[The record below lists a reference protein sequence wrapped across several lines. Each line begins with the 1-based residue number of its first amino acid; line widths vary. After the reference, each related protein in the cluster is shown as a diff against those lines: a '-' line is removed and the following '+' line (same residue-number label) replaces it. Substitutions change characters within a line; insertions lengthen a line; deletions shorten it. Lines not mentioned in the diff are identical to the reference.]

1 MNNILVA
8 FPKAE
13 DGKKIARLLAGY
25 GFFVDQ
31 ICTTAAQALGEMN
44 QYSGGVIICGYRLP
58 DMFYSDLLECMPSG
72 FEMLL
77 LASER
82 ILGQLDSGSVVSLS
96 LPVSA
101 CDLTETL
108 QMMLRPAKSAKS
120 GGRKKRSLKEQQIID
135 QAKHLLME
143 RNHLAEAEAYRYL
156 QKHSMN
162 NGTSLAETAQMVL
175 TLMEFE
181 RRKPH
186 G

>member
-58 DMFYSDLLECMPSG
+58 DMFYSDLLECMPAG

-82 ILGQLDSGSVVSLS
+82 ILGQLDNGNVVSLS
-96 LPVSA
+96 LPVRA

-108 QMMLRPAKSAKS
+108 HMMLTPARTGKPGKK
-120 GGRKKRSLKEQQIID
+120 KKRSPKEQQLID
-135 QAKHLLME
+135 LAKHLLME

-162 NGTSLAETAQMVL
+162 NGTSLSETAQMVL

-181 RRKPH
+181 RRDPNV
-186 G
+186 

>member
-13 DGKKIARLLAGY
+13 DGKKISRLLAGY
-25 GFFVDQ
+25 GFSVDQ
-31 ICTTAAQALGEMN
+31 ICTTAAQALNEMN
-44 QYSGGVIICGYRLP
+44 QYSGGVLICSYRLP
-58 DMFYSDLLECMPSG
+58 DMFFSDLLECMPPG

-82 ILGQLDSGSVVSLS
+82 ILGQLDNGTVVSLPI
-96 LPVSA
+96 PVSV

-108 QMMLRPAKSAKS
+108 QMMMKPSKKTKS
-120 GGRKKRSLKEQQIID
+120 GNRKKRSEKERQIID

-162 NGTSLAETAQMVL
+162 NATSLAETAQMVL
-175 TLMEFE
+175 TLMEYE
-181 RRKPH
+181 RREPN